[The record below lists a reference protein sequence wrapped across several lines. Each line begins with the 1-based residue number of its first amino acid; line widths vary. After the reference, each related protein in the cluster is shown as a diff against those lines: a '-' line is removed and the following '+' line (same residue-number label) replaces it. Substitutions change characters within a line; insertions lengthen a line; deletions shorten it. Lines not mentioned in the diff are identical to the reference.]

1 MADDLEYED
10 IQNDEDLQALNMHL
24 REAMDVAH
32 QIWTSDDVSP
42 TLRKLATRL
51 DMLLSDTW
59 AFTRFHTL
67 EDVRKRKTVRIGS
80 AKRGILVFIKAVE
93 KDPKY
98 KNVEFKCIDDYDK
111 CAAKRG
117 KKSLLC
123 LLALF
128 ICMGRRIIPFVR
140 QTT

>member
-1 MADDLEYED
+1 MANDLEYED
-10 IQNDEDLQALNMHL
+10 IQNDDDLVALNMHL
-24 REAMDVAH
+24 RDAMDLAR
-32 QIWTSDDVSP
+32 QLATSDVPP
-42 TLRKLATRL
+42 TLRKLAISLGTALR
-51 DMLLSDTW
+51 DTW
-59 AFTRFHTL
+59 LFTRFHTL
-67 EDVRKRKTVRIGS
+67 EDVRKKKAVRRGG

-111 CAAKRG
+111 CAARRG

-128 ICMGRRIIPFVR
+128 ICMGRRIIPLVH
-140 QTT
+140 QVT